1 MNQTSQ
7 LLVYLIAIPLFSAG
21 ALLLGGRALDK
32 VGHIIGTLASAA
44 AFGVG
49 LVEFFAMLGR
59 TPEKRAVTQPLFTW
73 IEVGNFNVGATL
85 LLDQLSMCFVLLIT
99 GVGTLIHIYSIAYMS
114 HDKDRRRFFAFLN
127 LFIAAMLLLVL
138 GDSYLSLYVG
148 WEGVGLA
155 SYLLIGFWNQKP
167 AYATAAKKAFVANR
181 VGDVGLSLAVMI
193 AFVQCGSVSFSG
205 VAEGVEAGKV
215 SSLALNCLGIALLL
229 AAVGKSAQFPLQA
242 WLGDAM
248 AGPTPVS
255 ALIHAATMV
264 TAGVYLISRSHFVFD
279 VASVAQL
286 CVVIVGAITLLF
298 GAIIGMA
305 KDDIKKALA
314 ASTMSQIG
322 YMILATGLG
331 PVGYAFAMM
340 HLLTHGFFKA
350 GMFLG
355 AGSVMHGMNDEVDMR
370 KYGGLRKYMP
380 VTFITFGLGYLAIIG
395 VPPFAGFFS
404 KDKIIE
410 IALDAGGAKGIILG
424 SITLLG
430 AAITA
435 FYMSRVML
443 MTFFGEKRWASDAH
457 PHESPSLMTIPM
469 ILLAV
474 GSVSAGFIFNLGDR
488 FVNFLAPVFHS
499 GDSALAGHGEKEHL
513 LPPIV
518 VSALA
523 LTAVAIGVAIA
534 LGKYGR
540 GKTIPTTA
548 PSDVSIWTK
557 VARRDLLQDEFNEAL
572 FMRPGQELTKA
583 LAVVDE
589 KVIDGAVRGIGS
601 LTIDVASGVRKTQTG
616 FVRSYALWVIVGALS
631 ILAVIAVMSL

>member
-1 MNQTSQ
+1 M
-7 LLVYLIAIPLFSAG
+7 LVYLIAIPLFSA
-21 ALLLGGRALDK
+21 AFLLLGGRALDK
-32 VGHIIGTLASAA
+32 VGHIIGTLASSA
-44 AFGVG
+44 AFVIG
-49 LVEFFAMLGR
+49 LLEFFAMLGR
-59 TPEKRAVTQPLFTW
+59 APENRGVTQRLFTW
-73 IEVGNFNVGATL
+73 IEVGNFNVGASL
-85 LLDQLSMCFVLLIT
+85 FLDQLSMCFVLLIT

-114 HDKDRRRFFAFLN
+114 HDRDRRRFFAFLN

-193 AFVQCGSVSFSG
+193 AFVQFGSVSFSG
-205 VAEGVEAGKV
+205 VAEGVEAGKA
-215 SSLALNCLGIALLL
+215 SSLALNCLGVALLL

-279 VASVAQL
+279 VATIAQTL
-286 CVVIVGAITLLF
+286 VLVVGAITLLF

-370 KYGGLRKYMP
+370 KYGALRKYMP
-380 VTFITFGLGYLAIIG
+380 ITFATFGLGYLAIIG
-395 VPPFAGFFS
+395 VPPFAGFYS

-443 MTFFGEKRWASDAH
+443 MTFFGSKRWDAGMH
-457 PHESPSLMTIPM
+457 PHESPPLMTIPM
-469 ILLAV
+469 IILAI
-474 GSVSAGFIFNLGDR
+474 GSVTAGFIFNMGDR
-488 FVNFLAPVFHS
+488 FVKFLEPVFHGGHS
-499 GDSALAGHGEKEHL
+499 GEGGHGEKAHL

-523 LTAVAIGVAIA
+523 LTAVAIGVSIAIA
-534 LGKYGR
+534 KYGR
-540 GKTIPTTA
+540 GKEIPTVA
-548 PSDVSIWTK
+548 PSDVSVWTK
-557 VARRDLLQDEFNEAL
+557 VARRDLLQDDLNEAL

-583 LAVVDE
+583 LAIIDE
-589 KVIDGAVRGIGS
+589 KVIDGAVRGVGA
-601 LTIDVASGVRKTQTG
+601 LTLDVASGVRKTQTG
-616 FVRSYALWVIVGALS
+616 FVRSYALWIVVGALA
-631 ILAVIAVMSL
+631 ILAAITLVTL

>member
-1 MNQTSQ
+1 M
-7 LLVYLIAIPLFSAG
+7 LVYLIAIPLFSA
-21 ALLLGGRALDK
+21 AFLLLGGRALDK
-32 VGHIIGTLASAA
+32 VGHIIGTLASSA
-44 AFGVG
+44 AFVVG
-49 LVEFFAMLGR
+49 LLEFFAMLGR
-59 TPEKRAVTQPLFTW
+59 APENRSVTQPLFTW

-85 LLDQLSMCFVLLIT
+85 LLDQLSICFVLLIT

-114 HDKDRRRFFAFLN
+114 HDRDRRRFFAFLN

-193 AFVQCGSVSFSG
+193 AFVQFGSVSFSG
-205 VAEGVEAGKV
+205 VAEGVEAGKA
-215 SSLALNCLGIALLL
+215 SSLALNCLGAALLL

-279 VASVAQL
+279 VASVAQTL
-286 CVVIVGAITLLF
+286 VVIVGAITLLF

-370 KYGGLRKYMP
+370 KYGALRKYMP

-395 VPPFAGFFS
+395 VPPFAGFYS

-424 SITLLG
+424 GITLLG

-443 MTFFGEKRWASDAH
+443 MTFFGNKRWESGAH
-457 PHESPSLMTIPM
+457 PHESPALMTIPM
-469 ILLAV
+469 AILAI
-474 GSVSAGFIFNLGDR
+474 GSVSAGFIFTMGDR
-488 FVNFLAPVFHS
+488 FVKFLEPVFHS
-499 GDSALAGHGEKEHL
+499 EHGGGHGEEEHL
-513 LPPIV
+513 LSPIV
-518 VSALA
+518 VSGLALA
-523 LTAVAIGVAIA
+523 AVAIGVSIAIA
-534 LGKYGR
+534 KYGR
-540 GKTIPTTA
+540 GKEIPTVA

-557 VARRDLLQDEFNEAL
+557 VARRDLLQDDINETL

-583 LAVVDE
+583 LAIVDE
-589 KVIDGAVRGIGS
+589 KVIDGAVRGVGS
-601 LTIDVASGVRKTQTG
+601 LTLDVASGVRKTQTG
-616 FVRSYALWVIVGALS
+616 FVRSYALWIIVGALA
-631 ILAVIAVMSL
+631 ILAAITLVTL

>member
-1 MNQTSQ
+1 MGNSQ
-7 LLVYLIAIPLFSAG
+7 MLVYLIAIPLFSA
-21 ALLLGGRALDK
+21 ALLLLAGRALDK
-32 VGHIIGTLASAA
+32 IGHIIGTLAAGSA
-44 AFGVG
+44 FVIG
-49 LVEFFAMLGR
+49 LLEFFAMLGR
-59 TPEKRAVTQPLFTW
+59 DPENRAVSQPLFTW
-73 IEVGNFNVGATL
+73 IQVGNFDVGATL
-85 LLDQLSMCFVLLIT
+85 LLDQLSICFVLLIT

-193 AFVQCGSVSFSG
+193 AFVQFGSVSFSG
-205 VAEGVEAGKV
+205 VAEGVEAGKA

-229 AAVGKSAQFPLQA
+229 AAVGKSAQFPLQS

-264 TAGVYLISRSHFVFD
+264 TAGVYLIARSHFVFD
-279 VASVAQL
+279 AAAIAQL
-286 CVVIVGAITLLF
+286 LVVIVGAITLLF

-331 PVGYAFAMM
+331 PIGYAFAMM

-380 VTFITFGLGYLAIIG
+380 ITFITFGLGYLAIIG
-395 VPPFAGFFS
+395 VPPFAGFYS

-410 IALDAGGAKGIILG
+410 VALDSGGAKGIILG

-435 FYMSRVML
+435 FYMTRVML
-443 MTFFGEKRWASDAH
+443 MTFFGSKRWEADAH
-457 PHESPSLMTIPM
+457 PHESPALMTIPM

-474 GSVSAGFIFNLGDR
+474 GSVTAGFLFNMGDR
-488 FVNFLAPVFHS
+488 FVSFLEPVFHS
-499 GDSALAGHGEKEHL
+499 EHGEKAHL

-518 VSALA
+518 VSAMA
-523 LTAVAIGVAIA
+523 LTVVAVGVSIAIA
-534 LGKYGR
+534 KYGPR
-540 GKTIPTTA
+540 KSIPVVA
-548 PSDVSIWTK
+548 PNDVSIWTK
-557 VARRDLLQDEFNEAL
+557 IARRDLLQDEINETL

-583 LAVVDE
+583 LAIVDE
-589 KVIDGAVRGIGS
+589 KVIDGAVRGVGS
-601 LTIDVASGVRKTQTG
+601 VTLDIASGVRKTQTG
-616 FVRSYALWVIVGALS
+616 FVRSYALWIVIGVVG
-631 ILAVIAVMSL
+631 ILATIAVITL

>member
-1 MNQTSQ
+1 M
-7 LLVYLIAIPLFSAG
+7 LVYLIAIPLFSA
-21 ALLLGGRALDK
+21 AVLLLGGRALDK
-32 VGHIIGTLASAA
+32 IGHIIGTLAAA
-44 AFGVG
+44 GAFVVG
-49 LVEFFAMLGR
+49 LLEFFAMLGR
-59 TPEKRAVTQPLFTW
+59 APENRAVTQPLFTW

-85 LLDQLSMCFVLLIT
+85 LLDQLSICFVLLIT

-114 HDKDRRRFFAFLN
+114 HDRDRRRFFAFLN

-193 AFVQCGSVSFSG
+193 AFVQFGSVSFSG
-205 VAEGVEAGKV
+205 VAQGVEDGKA
-215 SSLALNCLGIALLL
+215 SSLALNCLGAALLL

-264 TAGVYLISRSHFVFD
+264 TAGVYLLSRSHFVFD
-279 VASVAQL
+279 VASIAQL
-286 CVVIVGAITLLF
+286 LVVIVGAITLLF

-395 VPPFAGFFS
+395 VPPFAGFYS

-443 MTFFGEKRWASDAH
+443 MTFFGSKRWDAGAH
-457 PHESPSLMTIPM
+457 PHESPALMTIPM
-469 ILLAV
+469 VILAV

-488 FVNFLAPVFHS
+488 FINFLNPVFHS
-499 GDSALAGHGEKEHL
+499 DHSGYGEKEHL

-523 LTAVAIGVAIA
+523 LTAVAIGVSIAIA
-534 LGKYGR
+534 KYGR
-540 GKTIPTTA
+540 GKSIPSVA
-548 PSDVSIWTK
+548 PSEVSIWTK
-557 VARRDLLQDEFNEAL
+557 VARRDLLQDELNETL

-583 LAVVDE
+583 LAIVDE
-589 KVIDGAVRGIGS
+589 KVIDGAVRGVGS
-601 LTIDVASGVRKTQTG
+601 LTLDVASGVRKTQTG
-616 FVRSYALWVIVGALS
+616 FVRSYALWVIVGAVA
-631 ILAVIAVMSL
+631 ILATIAVMSL

>member
-1 MNQTSQ
+1 M
-7 LLVYLIAIPLFSAG
+7 LVYLIAIPLFSSAF
-21 ALLLGGRALDK
+21 LLLGGRALDK
-32 VGHIIGTLASAA
+32 VGHIIGTLASSA
-44 AFGVG
+44 AFVIG
-49 LVEFFAMLGR
+49 LLEFFAMLGR
-59 TPEKRAVTQPLFTW
+59 APENRAVTQRLFTW
-73 IEVGNFNVGATL
+73 IEVGNFNVGASL
-85 LLDQLSMCFVLLIT
+85 FLDQLSMCFVLLIT

-114 HDKDRRRFFAFLN
+114 HDRDRRRFFAFLN

-193 AFVQCGSVSFSG
+193 AFVQFGSVSFSG
-205 VAEGVEAGKV
+205 VAEGVEAGKA
-215 SSLALNCLGIALLL
+215 SSLALNCLGVALLL

-279 VASVAQL
+279 VATVAQTL
-286 CVVIVGAITLLF
+286 VLIVGAITLLF

-370 KYGGLRKYMP
+370 KYGALRKYMP
-380 VTFITFGLGYLAIIG
+380 ITFITFGLGYLAIIG
-395 VPPFAGFFS
+395 VPPFAGFYS

-443 MTFFGEKRWASDAH
+443 MTFFGSKRWDADAH

-469 ILLAV
+469 IILAI
-474 GSVSAGFIFNLGDR
+474 GSVSAGFIFNMGDR
-488 FVNFLAPVFHS
+488 FIKFLEPVFHS
-499 GDSALAGHGEKEHL
+499 EHGEGHGEKAHL

-523 LTAVAIGVAIA
+523 LTAVAIGVSIAIA
-534 LGKYGR
+534 KYGR
-540 GKTIPTTA
+540 GKAIPTVA
-548 PSDVSIWTK
+548 PSDVSVWTK
-557 VARRDLLQDEFNEAL
+557 VARRDLLQDELNEAL

-583 LAVVDE
+583 LAIVDD
-589 KVIDGAVRGIGS
+589 KFIDGAVRGVGS
-601 LTIDVASGVRKTQTG
+601 LTLDVASGVRKTQTG
-616 FVRSYALWVIVGALS
+616 FVRSYALWIVIGAVA
-631 ILAVIAVMSL
+631 ILAAITLVTL